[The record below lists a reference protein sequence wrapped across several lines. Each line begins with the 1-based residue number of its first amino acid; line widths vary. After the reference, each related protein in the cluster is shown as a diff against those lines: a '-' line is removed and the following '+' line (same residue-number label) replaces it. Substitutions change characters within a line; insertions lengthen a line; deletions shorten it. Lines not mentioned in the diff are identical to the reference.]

1 MLIPLILMVSVF
13 SPFAGLFG
21 SVEVT
26 VQNNLLN
33 SSITQIHYLLSGSS
47 EIINAGLDSPIPPGG
62 FSEIALPR
70 RYLARLVFGTEEGV
84 NYRKAHCRLGADGD
98 TLTVSRADME
108 FGGYFDVIMGSR
120 VFVIQNRT
128 PVPIRAL
135 YLDSLCGPG
144 IMGANPL
151 MTDEVLFLWH
161 DSDSLRLIAVDIE
174 GNPSKPIMMIRS
186 EDVNSFAVGIEAF
199 LEGAVTPHP
208 GAITV
213 INGVNG
219 ESIVGIEVYPLD
231 EEPFFFDL
239 SDTPLGLWQSAV
251 IPFTGRLDYLVCI
264 DESNR
269 AFIVDSRD
277 ESTGAYVVDWWHLE
291 FDFSFRERRI

>member
-1 MLIPLILMVSVF
+1 MPIPVLLMVSVF

-26 VQNNLLN
+26 IQNNLLN
-33 SSITQIHYLLSGSS
+33 SSITQVHYLLEGSA

-62 FSEIALPR
+62 FSEITLPC
-70 RYLARLVFGTEEGV
+70 RYLARIVFGTEEGA
-84 NYRKAHCRLGADGD
+84 NYRKTYCRPGADGD

-108 FGGYFDVIMGSR
+108 FGGFFDVIMGSR

-135 YLDSLCGPG
+135 HLDSLCGPG
-144 IMGANPL
+144 IIGANPL

-161 DSDSLRLIAVDIE
+161 DSDSLHLIAVDIE
-174 GNPSKPIMMIRS
+174 GNPSKPVVMIRS
-186 EDVNSFAVGIEAF
+186 ETVNSFAVGIEAF
-199 LEGAVTPHP
+199 GEGVLTPHP
-208 GAITV
+208 GAITL

-219 ESIVGIEVYPLD
+219 ESIVGIEVYPWN

-239 SDTPLGLWQSAV
+239 RDTPLGLWQSAV
-251 IPFTGRLDYLVCI
+251 IPFAGQLEYLVCV
-264 DESNR
+264 DTSNR
-269 AFIVDSRD
+269 AFILDSCD

-291 FDFSFRERRI
+291 FDFGFRERRN